1 MSDPIAHSLTD
12 GHLGL
17 SADEVLTTTR
27 AVRKRLDLERPVPRE
42 VLVECVDIAHQSPSG
57 SNTQRWRWV
66 FVDDPAKKLAL
77 AEIYRKR
84 FFAYAVASGKP
95 ASEQANDV
103 IQESATYLA
112 ENLERVPV
120 LVIPLLADRMTD
132 STPVA
137 RQASRW
143 GSILPA
149 VWSFML
155 ALRERGLGS
164 AWTTM
169 HLPDERE
176 VAELLDIPYDDYTQ
190 AGLFPVAYTV
200 GTDFKLAKRP
210 PASEVIRWN
219 SWS

>member
-1 MSDPIAHSLTD
+1 MLGASD
-12 GHLGL
+12 HLGL
-17 SADEVLTTTR
+17 GADEVLTTTR
-27 AVRKRLDLERPVPRE
+27 AVRKRLDLTRPVPRE
-42 VLVECVDIAHQSPSG
+42 VITECVDIAHQSPSG

-84 FFAYAVASGKP
+84 FYAYAVESGKP
-95 ASEQANDV
+95 KSEQAGDA

-112 ENLERVPV
+112 ENLEHVPV
-120 LVIPLLADRMTD
+120 LCIPLLADRMTEG
-132 STPVA
+132 TPVA

-164 AWTTM
+164 CWTTM
-169 HLPDERE
+169 HLADERE
-176 VAELLDIPYDDYTQ
+176 VAEMLNIPYDQYTQ
-190 AGLFPVAYTV
+190 AGLFPVAYTI

-210 PASEVIRWN
+210 PAEQVIRWN
-219 SWS
+219 EWS

>member
-1 MSDPIAHSLTD
+1 MSDQLTPA
-12 GHLGL
+12 GFARLGL

-27 AVRKRLDLERPVPRE
+27 AVRKRLDFERPVPRE
-42 VLVECVDIAHQSPSG
+42 LITECVEIAHQSPSG

-66 FVDDPAKKLAL
+66 FVDDPATKLAI
-77 AEIYRKR
+77 AEIYRR
-84 FFAYAVASGKP
+84 HFFVYAETSGKP
-95 ASEQANDV
+95 QSEHAGDA
-103 IQESATYLA
+103 IQQSATYLA
-112 ENLERVPV
+112 NNMEHAPV
-120 LVIPLLADRMTD
+120 LAVPLLADRMTE

-164 AWTTM
+164 CWTTM
-169 HLPDERE
+169 TLQSERDM
-176 VAELLDIPYDDYTQ
+176 ADLLNIPYEQYTQ
-190 AGLFPVAYTV
+190 AGLFPVAYTI

-210 PASEVIRWN
+210 PADEVIRWN
-219 SWS
+219 RWS

>member
-1 MSDPIAHSLTD
+1 MAAPLDPPMPMR
-12 GHLGL
+12 LGL

-27 AVRKRLDLERPVPRE
+27 AVRKRLDLARPVPRE

-84 FFAYAVASGKP
+84 FFAYAAESGKP
-95 ASEQANDV
+95 AGEQANDV
-103 IQESATYLA
+103 IQQSATYLA
-112 ENLERVPV
+112 ENFEHVPV
-120 LVIPLLADRMTD
+120 LVIPLLADRMTE

-164 AWTTM
+164 CWTTM

-176 VAELLDIPYDDYTQ
+176 VAELLNIPYDDYTQ
-190 AGLFPVAYTV
+190 AGLFPVAYTL

-210 PASEVIRWN
+210 PAESVIRWN
-219 SWS
+219 EWS

>member
-1 MSDPIAHSLTD
+1 MVGASD
-12 GHLGL
+12 HLGL

-27 AVRKRLDLERPVPRE
+27 AVRKRLDLTRPVPRE
-42 VLVECVDIAHQSPSG
+42 VITECVDIAHQSPSG

-84 FFAYAVASGKP
+84 FYAYAVESGKP
-95 ASEQANDV
+95 KSEQAGDA
-103 IQESATYLA
+103 IQESATFLA
-112 ENLERVPV
+112 ENLEHVPV
-120 LVIPLLADRMTD
+120 LCIPLLADRMTEG
-132 STPVA
+132 TPVA

-164 AWTTM
+164 CWTTM
-169 HLPDERE
+169 HLADERE
-176 VAELLDIPYDDYTQ
+176 VAEMLNIPYDQYTQ
-190 AGLFPVAYTV
+190 AGLFPVAYTI

-210 PASEVIRWN
+210 PAEQVIRWN
-219 SWS
+219 EWS

>member
-1 MSDPIAHSLTD
+1 MAGAAD
-12 GHLGL
+12 HLGL
-17 SADEVLTTTR
+17 GADEVLTTTR
-27 AVRKRLDLERPVPRE
+27 AVRKRLDLTRPVPRE
-42 VLVECVDIAHQSPSG
+42 VITECVDIAHQSPSG

-84 FFAYAVASGKP
+84 FYAYAVESGKP
-95 ASEQANDV
+95 KSEQAGDA

-112 ENLERVPV
+112 ENLEHVPV
-120 LVIPLLADRMTD
+120 LCIPLLADRMTEG
-132 STPVA
+132 TPVA

-164 AWTTM
+164 CWTTM
-169 HLPDERE
+169 HLADERE
-176 VAELLDIPYDDYTQ
+176 VAEMLNIPYDQYTQ
-190 AGLFPVAYTV
+190 AGLFPVAYTI

-210 PASEVIRWN
+210 PAENVIRWN
-219 SWS
+219 EWS

>member
-1 MSDPIAHSLTD
+1 MDAAIP
-12 GHLGL
+12 HLGL

-27 AVRKRLDLERPVPRE
+27 AVRKRLDLTRPVPRD
-42 VLVECVDIAHQSPSG
+42 VITECVEIAHQSPSG

-66 FVDDPAKKLAL
+66 FVDDPAKKLAI
-77 AEIYRKR
+77 AELYRAR
-84 FFAYAVASGKP
+84 FFEYATSSGKP
-95 ASEQANDV
+95 QSEQAGDAV
-103 IQESATYLA
+103 QQSAQYLA
-112 ENLERVPV
+112 EHMEHVPV
-120 LVIPLLADRMTD
+120 LAIPLLADRMTD

-164 AWTTM
+164 CWTTL
-169 HLPDERE
+169 HLQDERV
-176 VAELLDIPYDDYTQ
+176 VAEMLGIPYEQYTQ
-190 AGLFPVAYTV
+190 AGLFPVAYTI

-210 PASEVIRWN
+210 PAERVIRWN
-219 SWS
+219 EWS

>member
-1 MSDPIAHSLTD
+1 MVGASD
-12 GHLGL
+12 HLGL

-27 AVRKRLDLERPVPRE
+27 AVRKRLDLTRPVPRE
-42 VLVECVDIAHQSPSG
+42 VITECVDIAHQSPSG

-84 FFAYAVASGKP
+84 FYAYAVESGKP
-95 ASEQANDV
+95 KSEQAGDA
-103 IQESATYLA
+103 IQESATFLA
-112 ENLERVPV
+112 ENLEHVPV
-120 LVIPLLADRMTD
+120 LCIPLLADRMTEG
-132 STPVA
+132 TPVA

-164 AWTTM
+164 CWTTM
-169 HLPDERE
+169 HLADERE
-176 VAELLDIPYDDYTQ
+176 VAEMLNIPYDQYTQ
-190 AGLFPVAYTV
+190 AGLFPVAYTI

-210 PASEVIRWN
+210 PAENVIRWN
-219 SWS
+219 EWS

>member
-1 MSDPIAHSLTD
+1 MVGAAD
-12 GHLGL
+12 HLGL
-17 SADEVLTTTR
+17 GADEVLTTTR
-27 AVRKRLDLERPVPRE
+27 AVRKRLDLTRPVPRE
-42 VLVECVDIAHQSPSG
+42 VITECVDIAHQSPSG

-84 FFAYAVASGKP
+84 FYAYAVESGKP
-95 ASEQANDV
+95 KSEQAGDA

-112 ENLERVPV
+112 ENLEHVPV
-120 LVIPLLADRMTD
+120 LCIPLLADRMTEG
-132 STPVA
+132 TPVA

-164 AWTTM
+164 CWTTM
-169 HLPDERE
+169 HLADERE
-176 VAELLDIPYDDYTQ
+176 VAEMLNIPYDQYTQ
-190 AGLFPVAYTV
+190 AGLFPVAYTI

-210 PASEVIRWN
+210 PAENVIRWN
-219 SWS
+219 EWS

>member
-1 MSDPIAHSLTD
+1 MAYAAD
-12 GHLGL
+12 HLGL

-27 AVRKRLDLERPVPRE
+27 AVRKRLDLTRPVPRE
-42 VLVECVDIAHQSPSG
+42 VITECVEIAHQSPSG

-84 FFAYAVASGKP
+84 FFVYAVESGKP

-112 ENLERVPV
+112 NNLEHVPV
-120 LVIPLLADRMTD
+120 LCIPLLADRMTEG
-132 STPVA
+132 TPVA

-164 AWTTM
+164 CWTTM

-176 VAELLDIPYDDYTQ
+176 VADLLNIPYDQYTQ
-190 AGLFPVAYTV
+190 AGLFPVAYTI

-210 PASEVIRWN
+210 PAENVIRWN
-219 SWS
+219 EWS

>member
-1 MSDPIAHSLTD
+1 MAYAAD
-12 GHLGL
+12 HLGL

-27 AVRKRLDLERPVPRE
+27 AVRKRLDLTRPVPRE
-42 VLVECVDIAHQSPSG
+42 VITECVEIAHQSPSG

-84 FFAYAVASGKP
+84 FFVYAVESGKP

-112 ENLERVPV
+112 NNLEHVPV
-120 LVIPLLADRMTD
+120 LCIPLLADRMTEG
-132 STPVA
+132 TPVA

-164 AWTTM
+164 CWTTM

-176 VAELLDIPYDDYTQ
+176 VAELLNIPYDQYTQ
-190 AGLFPVAYTV
+190 AGLFPVAYTI

-210 PASEVIRWN
+210 PAENVIRWN
-219 SWS
+219 EWS

>member
-1 MSDPIAHSLTD
+1 MSDQLTPA
-12 GHLGL
+12 GFTRLGL

-27 AVRKRLDLERPVPRE
+27 AVRKRLDFERPVPRE
-42 VLVECVDIAHQSPSG
+42 LITECVEIAHQSPSG

-66 FVDDPAKKLAL
+66 FVDDPSTKLAI
-77 AEIYRKR
+77 AEIYRR
-84 FFAYAVASGKP
+84 HFFVYAQTSGKP
-95 ASEQANDV
+95 QSEHAGDA
-103 IQESATYLA
+103 IQQSATYLA
-112 ENLERVPV
+112 NNMEHAPV
-120 LVIPLLADRMTD
+120 LAVPLLADRMTE

-164 AWTTM
+164 CWTTM
-169 HLPDERE
+169 TLQSERE
-176 VAELLDIPYDDYTQ
+176 MADLLNIPYEQYTQ
-190 AGLFPVAYTV
+190 AGLFPVAYTI

-210 PASEVIRWN
+210 PADEVIRWN
-219 SWS
+219 QWS

>member
-1 MSDPIAHSLTD
+1 MAYAAD
-12 GHLGL
+12 HLGL

-27 AVRKRLDLERPVPRE
+27 AVRKRLDLTRPVPRE
-42 VLVECVDIAHQSPSG
+42 VITECVEIAHQSPSG

-84 FFAYAVASGKP
+84 FFVYAVESGKP
-95 ASEQANDV
+95 KSEQANDV

-112 ENLERVPV
+112 NNLEHVPV
-120 LVIPLLADRMTD
+120 LCIPLLADRMTEG
-132 STPVA
+132 TPVA

-164 AWTTM
+164 CWTTM

-176 VAELLDIPYDDYTQ
+176 VADLLNIPYDQYTQ
-190 AGLFPVAYTV
+190 AGLFPVAYTI

-210 PASEVIRWN
+210 PAENVIRWN
-219 SWS
+219 EWS

>member
-1 MSDPIAHSLTD
+1 MTGSAD
-12 GHLGL
+12 HLGL
-17 SADEVLTTTR
+17 TADEVLTTTR
-27 AVRKRLDLERPVPRE
+27 AVRKRLDLTRPVPRD
-42 VLVECVDIAHQSPSG
+42 VITECVELAHQSPSG
-57 SNTQRWRWV
+57 STTQRWRRA
-66 FVDDPAKKLAL
+66 FADDPAKKLVL

-84 FFAYAVASGKP
+84 FFAYAVESGKP
-95 ASEQANDV
+95 KSEQASDV

-112 ENLERVPV
+112 NNLEHVPV
-120 LVIPLLADRMTD
+120 LCIPLLADRMTEG
-132 STPVA
+132 TPVA

-164 AWTTM
+164 CWTTM

-176 VAELLDIPYDDYTQ
+176 VAELLNIPYDQYTQ
-190 AGLFPVAYTV
+190 AGLFPVAYTI

-210 PASEVIRWN
+210 PAENVIRWN
-219 SWS
+219 EWS

>member
-1 MSDPIAHSLTD
+1 MTGSAD
-12 GHLGL
+12 HLGL

-27 AVRKRLDLERPVPRE
+27 AVRKRLDLTRPVPRE
-42 VLVECVDIAHQSPSG
+42 VITECVEIAHQSPSG

-66 FVDDPAKKLAL
+66 FVDDPAKKLVL

-84 FFAYAVASGKP
+84 FFAYAVESGKP
-95 ASEQANDV
+95 KSEQANDV

-112 ENLERVPV
+112 NNLEHVPV
-120 LVIPLLADRMTD
+120 LCIPLLADRMTEG
-132 STPVA
+132 TPVA

-164 AWTTM
+164 CWTTM

-176 VAELLDIPYDDYTQ
+176 VAELLNIPYDQYTQ
-190 AGLFPVAYTV
+190 AGLFPVAYTI

-210 PASEVIRWN
+210 PADNVIRWN
-219 SWS
+219 EWS